1 MINQEESR
9 QKFTQYLAQTGEVG
23 FIERVQHPIAHV
35 SGIPGAGVWEV
46 IYCENGCMGVVMSLA
61 GDLAEVLLFS
71 NEMIVVG
78 TKVCRTGTPLEISLG
93 DALLGTVID
102 PLGFSLKDGV
112 VTPGLTEKRG
122 IDIAPPGIDVRE
134 RVREPLETGLSM
146 VDFLIPL
153 GKGQRELVIGDRNIG
168 KTTFVLQSM
177 LSQAKKGAVCIYA
190 GIGKKKH
197 SIKEVE
203 MFLWGHGISR
213 NSVIVGASSSDPIGH
228 IFIAP
233 YTAMTIA
240 EYFCSKGRDV
250 LLILDDLTN
259 HAKYYREMSLIAKKF
274 PGRDSHPGDVFYSH
288 ARLLER
294 AGNYKLPDGKTAAI
308 TCLPV
313 CETIGGDIS
322 GYIQTNLMSITDGHI
337 FFDQDLYKAGKR
349 PAINYFLSVTRVGRQ
364 TQSKVRWGINRELS
378 SFMVLHSKTE
388 RFIHFGAEI
397 NEGIKSTLEMGNNI
411 NFFFDQALEEIL
423 SINVQIVLFTLIWT
437 GILKEESEGKIKF
450 YIVQAQKLYDKEPNF
465 KTSID
470 EIINSCSDFNQLLGK
485 VSAKYKDI
493 LAILDKTVI

>member
-1 MINQEESR
+1 MVNDENLVKYKTCLDQV
-9 QKFTQYLAQTGEVG
+9 GEVG
-23 FIERVQHPIAHV
+23 FIDKIHHPIAQV
-35 SGIPGAGVWEV
+35 TGIPGAGIWEV
-46 IYCENGCMGVVMSLA
+46 VYCENGCMGMVLELK
-61 GDLAEVLLFS
+61 GEFAEVLLFTNDMVS
-71 NEMIVVG
+71 VG
-78 TKVCRTGTPLEISLG
+78 MKVARTGYPLEIGVG
-93 DALLGTVID
+93 DQLLGSVID

-112 VTPGLTEKRG
+112 PVAGLKERRG
-122 IDIAPPGIDVRE
+122 IDIPPPGIDRREKVRD
-134 RVREPLETGLSM
+134 PLETGLSM

-168 KTTFVLQSM
+168 KTTFVLQAM

-197 SIKEVE
+197 SLKEIE
-203 MFLWGHGISR
+203 IFMWGHGISR
-213 NSVIVGASSSDPIGH
+213 NSVIVGASSADPIGQ

-233 YTAMTIA
+233 YTAMTLA
-240 EYFCSKGRDV
+240 EYFCSRGRDV
-250 LLILDDLTN
+250 LLILDDLTS
-259 HAKYYREMSLIAKKF
+259 HAKFYREMSLISKKF
-274 PGRDSHPGDVFYSH
+274 PGRDSYPGDVFYSH

-294 AGNYKLPDGKTAAI
+294 AGNFKLPSGGSASI

-337 FFDQDLYKAGKR
+337 FFDQDLYKEGKR

-364 TQSKVRWGINRELS
+364 TQDKVRWGINRELS

-397 NEGIKSTLEMGNNI
+397 NEGIKSTLEMGRNI

-423 SINVQIVLFTLIWT
+423 SLNVQITLFTLIWT
-437 GILKEESEGKIKF
+437 GILKQESEGKIKY
-450 YIVQAQKLYDKEPNF
+450 YISQAQKLYDKDENF
-465 KTSID
+465 RSNID
-470 EIINSCSDFNQLLGK
+470 SLISSCTDFNQLLGK
-485 VSAKYKDI
+485 VSAKYKEI
-493 LAILDKTVI
+493 LALLDNMQV

>member
-1 MINQEESR
+1 
-9 QKFTQYLAQTGEVG
+9 
-23 FIERVQHPIAHV
+23 
-35 SGIPGAGVWEV
+35 
-46 IYCENGCMGVVMSLA
+46 
-61 GDLAEVLLFS
+61 
-71 NEMIVVG
+71 
-78 TKVCRTGTPLEISLG
+78 
-93 DALLGTVID
+93 
-102 PLGFSLKDGV
+102 
-112 VTPGLTEKRG
+112 
-122 IDIAPPGIDVRE
+122 
-134 RVREPLETGLSM
+134 
-146 VDFLIPL
+146 
-153 GKGQRELVIGDRNIG
+153 
-168 KTTFVLQSM
+168 
-177 LSQAKKGAVCIYA
+177 
-190 GIGKKKH
+190 
-197 SIKEVE
+197 
-203 MFLWGHGISR
+203 
-213 NSVIVGASSSDPIGH
+213 
-228 IFIAP
+228 
-233 YTAMTIA
+233 
-240 EYFCSKGRDV
+240 
-250 LLILDDLTN
+250 
-259 HAKYYREMSLIAKKF
+259 
-274 PGRDSHPGDVFYSH
+274 
-288 ARLLER
+288 
-294 AGNYKLPDGKTAAI
+294 
-308 TCLPV
+308 
-313 CETIGGDIS
+313 
-322 GYIQTNLMSITDGHI
+322 MSITDGHI